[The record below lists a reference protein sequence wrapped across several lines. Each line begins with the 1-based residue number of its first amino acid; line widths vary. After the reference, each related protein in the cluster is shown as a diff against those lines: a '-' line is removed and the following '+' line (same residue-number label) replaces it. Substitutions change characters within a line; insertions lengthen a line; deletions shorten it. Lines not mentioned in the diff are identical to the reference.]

1 LEAALLDNQI
11 ETYVFKPLRYIPD
24 MCIMDFPE
32 GYDVDGLVEKG
43 FEVEL
48 DSTLSVDSIDATV
61 STGKDYPVRPP
72 LWHLDAVHSRGVD
85 SRSSSVSRTRKG
97 AGVDIYVVD
106 MISNLAHPEFNNT
119 PGRYVDVNDGIT
131 SSHVDWL
138 APSFGIINDT
148 GLQSHG
154 CATAMVAA
162 GDTVGVAPEA
172 TVVLVPV
179 GTPAV
184 DGIYNSDVVDGLN
197 AVLARVDR
205 QSPYRHAV
213 INYSIGA
220 AQTAIYTLSN
230 KYMTF
235 ALKTTYKV
243 VQDTYNIPIVKSA
256 GNASFGTAGNIFAAF
271 SPPYRRTITNFA
283 EGNGDFSG
291 LTSPIFSVGSCEIE
305 DNVSQWSIYG
315 DVMLS
320 APGIGIHIPNTE
332 LTADSEAKVWS
343 TIQGTS
349 FSAPIVTGLIALY
362 LQGIPVT
369 DSIDLTVLGTWL
381 VANSTKG
388 VMPGIGTYESTYDP
402 FLHFAGATLK
412 FDDMDPTIW
421 SIIGVVKYRNGVFD
435 STITRVL
442 PAYASEGTT
451 TAGMTITVKR
461 YTDTSIPGD
470 YDQYYGYVAAADYW
484 YLLYVDYSVDAGVTA
499 VDEAAEYAA
508 HPTPNRMAF
517 NPYSTYVDHYADPQT
532 FIFDADTDKLRIRCS
547 KISWSGFAMNQ
558 QTASVLSG
566 TLPPGVSLACDHKSC
581 FLTCD
586 SLASAETTTPQT
598 IVVRVVENQN
608 AENNTFDIPCTIT
621 VSHARGYG
629 IEIFD
634 EAGAPANIID
644 GYGLQ
649 LLHRVTL
656 IGTGSHSFSFPLGD
670 RNIVNGALSVVT
682 EPLDNSVITD
692 NRERLVF
699 QRYVVPSVWI
709 ENGLVQV
716 RVFIHVSWDTR
727 EACVIGTGD
736 TLASLEANSEMSA
749 EIWSTEASEFPYG
762 GLQKV

>member
-1 LEAALLDNQI
+1 
-11 ETYVFKPLRYIPD
+11 
-24 MCIMDFPE
+24 
-32 GYDVDGLVEKG
+32 
-43 FEVEL
+43 
-48 DSTLSVDSIDATV
+48 
-61 STGKDYPVRPP
+61 
-72 LWHLDAVHSRGVD
+72 
-85 SRSSSVSRTRKG
+85 
-97 AGVDIYVVD
+97 
-106 MISNLAHPEFNNT
+106 
-119 PGRYVDVNDGIT
+119 
-131 SSHVDWL
+131 
-138 APSFGIINDT
+138 
-148 GLQSHG
+148 
-154 CATAMVAA
+154 
-162 GDTVGVAPEA
+162 
-172 TVVLVPV
+172 
-179 GTPAV
+179 
-184 DGIYNSDVVDGLN
+184 
-197 AVLARVDR
+197 
-205 QSPYRHAV
+205 
-213 INYSIGA
+213 
-220 AQTAIYTLSN
+220 
-230 KYMTF
+230 
-235 ALKTTYKV
+235 
-243 VQDTYNIPIVKSA
+243 
-256 GNASFGTAGNIFAAF
+256 
-271 SPPYRRTITNFA
+271 
-283 EGNGDFSG
+283 
-291 LTSPIFSVGSCEIE
+291 
-305 DNVSQWSIYG
+305 
-315 DVMLS
+315 MLS